1 MCKDSNPQYKLT
13 LVDVLQKMT
22 KEGKLK
28 EGEGVD
34 IDNVDF
40 IKEFLYFR
48 LVNNLY
54 KLFNRGAIMVLR
66 DMKLINI
73 YHPNQ
78 EVTSHELREQYNL
91 AYGEEHFFKQTNN
104 GGTNIRCVCTKNDLH
119 YVAVFEYQ
127 DKHILIGSTCF
138 ESIGTVQAL
147 LDYLPNLED
156 RIKQWHKAMNEMK
169 KEKCLKCGVRKLT
182 KPIKNYTY
190 KAQQLGYCAQCSEK
204 SSDKIACLQCN
215 TMIDIETDDTGTL
228 IQLLC
233 EDCRDRKCKKCYLD
247 IPPINEVAYYD
258 YCLCIE
264 CYTDKKT
271 LQDKLKEEKRLAD
284 IEYEKTILR
293 CKGKGCKV
301 IVTEAKPRCF
311 KCYKKEVP
319 VSYSECAGFICF
331 EKVYGKRKFCTD
343 CGDIYIKCVKCG
355 IRDHKQSFVSCF
367 DCNQKSKGL

>member
-13 LVDVLQKMT
+13 LVDVLLKMV

-40 IKEFLYFR
+40 IREFIYFR

-54 KLFNRGAIMVLR
+54 KLFGKAALMVLR
-66 DMKLINI
+66 DMNFVKI
-73 YHPNQ
+73 YSPEQ
-78 EVTSHELREQYNL
+78 EITCSYLRQTYNL
-91 AYGEEHFFKQTNN
+91 EYGEKHYFKDETLNP
-104 GGTNIRCVCTKNDLH
+104 RCVCTKKEIH
-119 YVAVFEYQ
+119 FVAVFEYEG
-127 DKHILIGSTCF
+127 KHILIGSTCY
-138 ESIGTVQAL
+138 ETIKKVYAL
-147 LDYLPNLED
+147 IEYIPNLED
-156 RIKQWHKAMNEMK
+156 RINQWHKAMNEIK
-169 KEKCLKCGVRKLT
+169 KEKCKKCNQRKLT

-215 TMIDIETDDTGTL
+215 DMLDIETNDTGNL
-228 IQLLC
+228 IHLKC
-233 EDCRDRKCKKCYLD
+233 EDCRNPEAK
-247 IPPINEVAYYD
+247 
-258 YCLCIE
+258 IE
-264 CYTDKKT
+264 R
-271 LQDKLKEEKRLAD
+271 DKLKEEKRLAD

-301 IVTEAKPRCF
+301 IVTEDKPRCF

-319 VSYSECAGFICF
+319 VSYKKCAEDDCF
-331 EKVYGKRKFCTD
+331 ESVYGKRKFCSD
-343 CGDIYIKCVKCG
+343 CGDYYIRCVKCG